1 MTTIYCLCFVFSST
15 GPLSARAQAPFK
27 GKSKEWLKI
36 GKEQRGNYFLSE
48 VYFCLLN
55 AIKILHWIFLI
66 YLDIFLCSRATSMER
81 LSSSS
86 STLSSR
92 SPGHKLC
99 IYVNSG
105 WVIIFVLSLTKTMH
119 LCHWVIESLSF
130 FKFFLSLPFFLWT
143 PFFNCLK
150 NKFIT
155 INPQQ
160 QAAGVLKGVFLTGP
174 PLNLLRVGR

>member
-15 GPLSARAQAPFK
+15 EPLSAQAQAPFK

-36 GKEQRGNYFLSE
+36 GKEQRGNYFPSE

-55 AIKILHWIFLI
+55 ARKILHWIFFL

-105 WVIIFVLSLTKTMH
+105 WVIVFVLSLTKTMH
-119 LCHWVIESLSF
+119 WCYWVIESYCCSSIF
-130 FKFFLSLPFFLWT
+130 FCLCLSLCERPFST
-143 PFFNCLK
+143 
-150 NKFIT
+150 
-155 INPQQ
+155 
-160 QAAGVLKGVFLTGP
+160 A
-174 PLNLLRVGR
+174 

>member
-1 MTTIYCLCFVFSST
+1 M
-15 GPLSARAQAPFK
+15 GPLSAQAQAPFR

-105 WVIIFVLSLTKTMH
+105 WVIIFVLSLTNYALMS
-119 LCHWVIESLSF
+119 LGDWVLLSF
-130 FKFFLSLPFFLWT
+130 FKFFCLCLSLCERPFQL
-143 PFFNCLK
+143 PK

-160 QAAGVLKGVFLTGP
+160 QATGVLQGVFLTGP
-174 PLNLLRVGR
+174 PLNLLSVAGK

>member
-1 MTTIYCLCFVFSST
+1 M
-15 GPLSARAQAPFK
+15 GPLSAQAQAPFK
-27 GKSKEWLKI
+27 EKSKEWLKI
-36 GKEQRGNYFLSE
+36 GNERRGDFVLSE
-48 VYFCLLN
+48 VYF
-55 AIKILHWIFLI
+55 IFSRKILDGIFLI

-105 WVIIFVLSLTKTMH
+105 WVIVFVLSLTKTMH

-150 NKFIT
+150 NKFII

-160 QAAGVLKGVFLTGP
+160 QAAGVLQGVFLTGP
-174 PLNLLRVGR
+174 PLNLLSVGR